1 MKKKIYVIMI
11 KVGSLNWCQLSDI
24 EFTKEEA
31 DKELKKLREWYK
43 NDTQIKLR
51 KKCIKEEFVETLSIL
66 Y

>member
-11 KVGSLNWCQLSDI
+11 KVGSLDWCQLSDI

-31 DKELKKLREWYK
+31 DKGLKELREWYK

-51 KKCIKEEFVETLSIL
+51 KKCIKEEFV
-66 Y
+66 

>member
-31 DKELKKLREWYK
+31 DKELKGLREWYK

-51 KKCIKEEFVETLSIL
+51 KKFIKEEIVETLSI